1 MDLCLSNSNE
11 YHIHANCTILYM
23 HTYDPPLLCVTH
35 VYLGSGVQLQMNT
48 ICMQSALLCSCIHM
62 IHLSWVCIM
71 FIWAQASNLVTVSLP
86 QSCSKANYLMLQL
99 LAYNISVRQ
108 NITNLFSRLLT
119 FQNLYDIRQTSN
131 TSCAP

>member
-1 MDLCLSNSNE
+1 MNTIYMQIAPFFICIHMILLS
-11 YHIHANCTILYM
+11 
-23 HTYDPPLLCVTH
+23 CVTH